1 MNKAM
6 HLLAMELNLEKC
18 LLELTVANSVVESK
32 TRATMQSEV
41 QTEKL
46 WKIGNIP
53 PFPQTQGG
61 ESKEDADKES
71 GEPTGN
77 CAGFSDEDRLT
88 IVDGM
93 PKRTIGEQLQEMQD
107 KAYFIS
113 KLQRK
118 LRKDIQ
124 AFKVSCL

>member
-1 MNKAM
+1 M
-6 HLLAMELNLEKC
+6 HLLVIELKLEKGS
-18 LLELTVANSVVESK
+18 LELTVENAVTK
-32 TRATMQSEV
+32 RRIRATMQSEL
-41 QTEKL
+41 QTEEL
-46 WKIGNIP
+46 RKIRNLP

-77 CAGFSDEDRLT
+77 CAGFSDKERLT
-88 IVDGM
+88 IEDGM

-113 KLQRK
+113 KLQW
-118 LRKDIQ
+118 
-124 AFKVSCL
+124 